1 MTAFLLLCLVS
12 RLAYAFNDVL
22 TGQLARLYGP
32 IEVAAWRGVT
42 LAVTMAPLLRWVP
55 APAWGELAARWPEV
69 VALVGL
75 TGVANIL
82 SLQSARLLPF
92 GLRAAFMIAGT
103 AVAGVVLGAVV
114 LGERLTPLQLA
125 LAALLVAAAMAA
137 APGRHATHEIQPRLV
152 PGTLLIGT
160 AGILLAVVALF
171 GARLSRA
178 SDPLLVAWV
187 WEAGAGFV
195 LLPLALWR
203 AWRGGWPPGLA
214 GRVWR
219 IGLASAPTVVG
230 SGATMLALKAG
241 ALGLWAAVGGTHIL
255 FSVALGRWWHGEPL
269 GVRRLACF
277 ATAAAAVG
285 GLAWWGQ

>member
-22 TGQLARLYGP
+22 TGRLARVYGP
-32 IEVAAWRGVT
+32 IDVAAWRGVT
-42 LAVTMAPLLRWVP
+42 LAATMAPLLFWVP
-55 APAWGELAARWPEV
+55 TAAWGALAARWPEV
-69 VALVGL
+69 AALVGL
-75 TGVANIL
+75 TAVANL
-82 SLQSARLLPF
+82 MALQAARLLPF

-103 AVAGVVLGAVV
+103 AVAGVLLGAAA
-114 LGERLTPLQLA
+114 LGEHLTAVQLA
-125 LAALLVAAAMAA
+125 LAALLVGAAMAA

-152 PGTLLIGT
+152 PGTALILG
-160 AGILLAVVALF
+160 AGVLLAVVALF

-178 SDPLLVAWV
+178 SDPLLVAWT

-195 LLPLALWR
+195 LLPLVAWR
-203 AWRGGWPPGLA
+203 AWRRGLRPGLA

-269 GVRRLACF
+269 GARRVVCF
-277 ATAAAAVG
+277 LVAAAAVG